1 MLKSTELKLRQV
13 SVTKVKD
20 WQKKFKQMEQEK
32 KVLEDMVR
40 TAKFQQQGRRE
51 VKLRKRRGAEESR
64 EKNKKIGETNTVES
78 IG

>member
-40 TAKFQQQGRRE
+40 TAKFQ
-51 VKLRKRRGAEESR
+51 
-64 EKNKKIGETNTVES
+64 
-78 IG
+78 